1 MPTPEAAADLT
12 GLHVVVTRPR
22 GQEQKLCE
30 LIKAAGGV
38 SLHYPVLE
46 IEDSPQQPQLV
57 EQLQQLARFDLVIF
71 ISPNAVARGM
81 NLINAQGGLPDGIQ
95 TATVGRGSGR
105 ELKRLLGREPDIV
118 PAKQFNSEGL
128 LALPEM
134 QQMAAKRVMIVRG
147 EGGRELLADTL
158 RERGAEVEYAE
169 VYRRGRPEVDNSA
182 LMHAWARNE
191 IDIIVLTSGE
201 GLRNLYDMVGQLGRQ
216 WLRKTPILVINERL
230 AQLAR
235 ELGLDLPPIIA
246 AEASDS
252 GIVAALDAWHRGKP
266 SE

>member
-1 MPTPEAAADLT
+1 MPTPEAATELA

-22 GQEQKLCE
+22 GQEQQLCE
-30 LIKAAGGV
+30 LIEAAGGV

-46 IEDSPQQPQLV
+46 IEDSPQQ
-57 EQLQQLARFDLVIF
+57 EQLSRQFQHLREFDLLIF

-81 NLINAQGGLPDGIQ
+81 NLINAQGGLPEGLQ

-105 ELKRLLGREPDIV
+105 ELKRILGREPDFV
-118 PAKQFNSEGL
+118 PASQFNSEGL
-128 LALPEM
+128 LALPQM
-134 QQMAAKRVMIVRG
+134 QEISGKRVLIVRG
-147 EGGRELLADTL
+147 EGGRELLAETL

-169 VYRRGRPEVDNSA
+169 VYRRSRPEVDNSA

-191 IDIIVLTSGE
+191 IDIIVVTSGD

-230 AQLAR
+230 VALAR
-235 ELGLDLPPIIA
+235 ELGLEQAPIIA

-252 GIVAALDAWHRGKP
+252 GIVDALNAWHRGNTT
-266 SE
+266 E

>member
-1 MPTPEAAADLT
+1 MPTPETAGDLA

-22 GQEQKLCE
+22 GQHESLCQ
-30 LIKAAGGV
+30 LIGEAGGV
-38 SLHYPVLE
+38 SIHYPVLE
-46 IEDSPQQPQLV
+46 IVDSSEQEQLV
-57 EQLQQLARFDLVIF
+57 EEFKHLDEFDLIIF
-71 ISPNAVARGM
+71 ISPNAVSRSM
-81 NLINAQGGLPDGIQ
+81 NLINAEGGLPAGLQ

-128 LALPEM
+128 LALSAM
-134 QQMAAKRVMIVRG
+134 QDMTGKRVMIVRG
-147 EGGRELLADTL
+147 EGGRELLAQTL

-169 VYRRGRPEVDNSA
+169 VYRRARPEVDNSA

-191 IDIIVLTSGE
+191 IDIIVVTSGD

-230 AQLAR
+230 VQLAR
-235 ELGLDLPPIIA
+235 ELGLEQDPLIA

-252 GIVAALDAWHRGKP
+252 GIVAALGAWHRGNTT
-266 SE
+266 E

>member
-1 MPTPEAAADLT
+1 MPTPESVVDLA

-22 GQEQKLCE
+22 GQEQTLCE
-30 LIKAAGGV
+30 LIEAAGGV

-46 IEDSPQQPQLV
+46 IEDSPQQAQLAT
-57 EQLQQLARFDLVIF
+57 QFQQLAGFDLIIF

-81 NLINAQGGLPDGIQ
+81 NIINAQGGLPEGLQ

-105 ELKRLLGREPDIV
+105 ELKRILGRESDIV
-118 PAKQFNSEGL
+118 PTKQFNSEGL
-128 LALPEM
+128 LALPAM
-134 QQMAAKRVMIVRG
+134 QPMAGKRVMIVRG
-147 EGGRELLADTL
+147 EGGRELLAQTL

-169 VYRRGRPEVDNSA
+169 VYRRSRPEVDNST

-230 AQLAR
+230 VQLAR
-235 ELGLDLPPIIA
+235 ELGIDQTPIIA
-246 AEASDS
+246 AEASDN
-252 GIVAALDAWHRGKP
+252 GIVAALGAWHRGKLL
-266 SE
+266 E